1 MLNSFLNRGVLFGLT
16 LLGSLMPTVQASEL
30 RFRPELEIPSKYS
43 LSSREKRVTE
53 RDYGPV
59 LDQISSLF
67 PTFYKELEQGT
78 FKTSELV
85 LPIQKLVYPNL
96 LECGSSESP
105 EDLKS
110 CVIDV
115 VSPLLFGLRNRNL
128 IDDVVVTDLLDADLY
143 LNQPNKSSF
152 IQQYW
157 NTLKVIQ
164 KNIHVMGDSKM
175 NPYQKRS
182 RFRKDFAGYEDLTP
196 REYLYRK
203 YNYFQ
208 IIKMSQI
215 ITMALNIQSSRSGEV
230 SIDYDG
236 DGKQDFSRELS
247 FEERFRFGEQEL
259 ARMMHTE
266 NLSGEFLKHS
276 GFGYTD
282 LMMAGLETGVL
293 DMNVVNQI
301 SSVVEMNDPR
311 SNLGKSLLT
320 ILKNVGV
327 SVLTMNPV
335 TAPYAITGML
345 LVNTYQEVQNAKKR
359 RSNDLVF

>member
-1 MLNSFLNRGVLFGLT
+1 MSTG
-16 LLGSLMPTVQASEL
+16 QASEM
-30 RFRPELEIPSKYS
+30 RFRPDLENPSKYS
-43 LSSREKRVTE
+43 LTSHEKKVSE
-53 RDYGPV
+53 RDNGQA
-59 LDQISSLF
+59 LDELSSHF
-67 PTFYKELEQGT
+67 PTFYEELERGV

-96 LECGSSESP
+96 LACGSSESP
-105 EDLKS
+105 EDLKA
-110 CVIDV
+110 CVIDA
-115 VSPLLFGLRNRNL
+115 VSPLLFGLRDRNL

-143 LNQPNKSSF
+143 LNQPNKSAF

-157 NTLKVIQ
+157 NTLKVVQ
-164 KNIHVMGDSKM
+164 KNNRATGDSKL
-175 NPYQKRS
+175 NPYQKRA
-182 RFRKDFAGYEDLTP
+182 RFRKDFGGYEDLTP

-236 DGKQDFSRELS
+236 DGKQDFTRELS

-259 ARMMHTE
+259 ARVMHTE
-266 NLSGEFLKHS
+266 NLTGEFLKHS

-293 DMNVVNQI
+293 DMNVLTQI

-311 SNLGKSLLT
+311 SNLGKSLLA